1 MWAWMLSIY
10 LLSHEV
16 LPMYMC
22 TLYKFYCCDHKNSWY
37 TLIFVMTVAL
47 TFWIALRRAIQHK
60 FIVILE
66 FVVICVIVVIFDKS
80 VSTHCVLFIWNYFL
94 INFKG
99 TFVYVLEN
107 GLFLFFRKSSQIR
120 SCYEKYKKQIV
131 LWWFMVTKSKLPVQ
145 QFKLRVR
152 HARDSTKNNS
162 IDRKQ
167 WNTQYYST
175 FFYDVSVIFI
185 VCKKKKRCSLQL

>member
-1 MWAWMLSIY
+1 MNAVN
-10 LLSHEV
+10 LLAPLWSAANEHIV
-16 LPMYMC
+16 QV
-22 TLYKFYCCDHKNSWY
+22 YCYDCKNSWY
-37 TLIFVMTVAL
+37 TYMFFCYDSCSHLLNRSAKSDTAQIYCNLGICCNLCNCCNFWQKCEHAL
-47 TFWIALRRAIQHK
+47 CI
-60 FIVILE
+60 
-66 FVVICVIVVIFDKS
+66 
-80 VSTHCVLFIWNYFL
+80 FIWNYFL

-175 FFYDVSVIFI
+175 FFYDVSVICI
-185 VCKKKKRCSLQL
+185 VCKK